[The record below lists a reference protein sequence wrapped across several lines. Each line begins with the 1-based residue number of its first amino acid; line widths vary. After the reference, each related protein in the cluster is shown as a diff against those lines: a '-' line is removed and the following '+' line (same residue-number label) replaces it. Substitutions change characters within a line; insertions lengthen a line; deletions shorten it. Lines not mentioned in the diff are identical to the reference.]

1 MPDNENN
8 RDMPPAKS
16 EGLGLEKLETEAAS
30 SSFPS
35 SSSYDTTAAALSI
48 LKRCEARYKQE
59 VLHVGRN
66 LRTFF
71 ETHLDTFSST
81 SSSSSQAGSTATA
94 TDTNLGS
101 LYSDY
106 NLTIFSHSLIGG
118 AFGYVL
124 ARAVTT
130 RLAPS
135 PRLFALVSFTGLSS
149 MLAATAATTLATSDL
164 VKKATQVVVEEKGG
178 KEGGMEAPAWPYLIV
193 CRPVTQLKECVQ
205 DGGCRRLLAGGKVEG
220 GEGLL
225 LAYKRCRAR
234 AEVWATQDEFL
245 AMQEEEVGG
254 KGGREE
260 EDEDEEGR
268 FMGEGDERFWGE
280 GGMEGTRG
288 ENESRSNTN
297 AGRKWQ

>member
-1 MPDNENN
+1 MALFD
-8 RDMPPAKS
+8 RV
-16 EGLGLEKLETEAAS
+16 
-30 SSFPS
+30 PS
-35 SSSYDTTAAALSI
+35 GHAVERVCA
-48 LKRCEARYKQE
+48 
-59 VLHVGRN
+59 GR
-66 LRTFF
+66 RVP
-71 ETHLDTFSST
+71 S
-81 SSSSSQAGSTATA
+81 
-94 TDTNLGS
+94 
-101 LYSDY
+101 
-106 NLTIFSHSLIGG
+106 
-118 AFGYVL
+118 
-124 ARAVTT
+124 VTG
-130 RLAPS
+130 R
-135 PRLFALVSFTGLSS
+135 G
-149 MLAATAATTLATSDL
+149 
-164 VKKATQVVVEEKGG
+164 
-178 KEGGMEAPAWPYLIV
+178 EGG
-193 CRPVTQLKECVQ
+193 
-205 DGGCRRLLAGGKVEG
+205 G